1 MFFITCL
8 SFISPPPS
16 AFYLFRCLLLLL
28 HGLSWLEKDSVYEGG
43 GYACACAHS
52 GILWASTLWKQLF
65 ILVKINP
72 QWSSEVIAVRQE
84 KGQFK
89 FVTPSEHGI
98 PPGKGHFERRYESD
112 SILELIQK
120 AKQLIYYAVTLQWP
134 HAQHMQLPLASVGV
148 MSTDQE
154 NSIAVLR
161 EYTQCI
167 CALILQN
174 PYAPFNQFL

>member
-1 MFFITCL
+1 MSLLHL
-8 SFISPPPS
+8 SSP
-16 AFYLFRCLLLLL
+16 FCLLPVPMSASALTWFVLIRERQCVWR
-28 HGLSWLEKDSVYEGG
+28 GGG

-167 CALILQN
+167 CALILQI